1 MIAFMETRRAYHA
14 EGGSLMA
21 LAHAAIPQEKP
32 GFVLA
37 GRVRI
42 RTAAWPSEGYPTVL
56 VHGLSSGWQ
65 TWLPPLPY
73 LWPTLSLTALDLRG
87 HGDSDKPEAEYTLA
101 HYVADV
107 WTVLGKLRF
116 KRPPVLIGHSLGGA
130 VVRRLA
136 AEHADA
142 LAAVVIED
150 SKLWHRSEYTPDEA
164 EAFGQERLASA
175 RRPFPDLVQAE
186 MDNDPRLSYRQAMEK
201 AQRLANTADGV
212 FLGIRNG
219 VELAEGEEYADLLPR
234 ITCPALL
241 IRGETERGGVV
252 DEADAA
258 RQQALAPHLS
268 VVQVPD
274 VGHGIHGQQP
284 EAFAT
289 AVLDFLRDAGVTSH
303 E

>member
-1 MIAFMETRRAYHA
+1 
-14 EGGSLMA
+14 MA
-21 LAHAAIPQEKP
+21 LMHTEIPQERP

-37 GRVRI
+37 GGVRI
-42 RTAAWPSEGYPTVL
+42 RTAAWPSEGYPTLL
-56 VHGLSSGWQ
+56 VHGVTSGWQ

-107 WTVLGKLRF
+107 WTVLGKLRL

-150 SKLWHRSEYTPDEA
+150 SKLWHRSERTPEQA
-164 EAFGQERLASA
+164 EAMGREWLAGA
-175 RRPFPDLVQAE
+175 RRPFPDLIQTE
-186 MDNDPRLSYRQAMEK
+186 MENNPHLSYRQAMEQ
-201 AQRLANTADGV
+201 AQRRANTADGV
-212 FLGIRNG
+212 FLGVGNG
-219 VELAEGEEYADLLPR
+219 VALAEGEEYADLLPR

-252 DEADAA
+252 DAADAA
-258 RQQALAPHLS
+258 RQQALAPRLS
-268 VVQVPD
+268 AVQVPG
-274 VGHGIHGQQP
+274 VGHSIHGQQP

-289 AVLDFLRDAGVTSH
+289 AVLDFLQDAGITSH
-303 E
+303 A